1 MSNSTNPHDALMLP
15 FILFL
20 CSLASVASSE
30 VASPPSSPPSSS
42 TMILE
47 TWELALI
54 IGCGTLALLMC
65 AYSVYIIMRRRRV
78 SKPLTRIVVQME
90 EGRGKTVSKTSP
102 TKKGVKKE
110 SEEARPDTKT
120 VVTKDSKL
128 GAKTE
133 MKKDTKAVVT
143 KDSKLG
149 AKMEMKKDTK
159 AVVTKDSK
167 LGAKMDMKKETK
179 AVVTKDPKP
188 APKMENESS
197 AGVIAVKIQPNNFA
211 VACPGGGKACIGSR
225 KEGVRTIQQPNRLP
239 APRIRRDSAPPRIVG
254 GRNKVPRV

>member
-120 VVTKDSKL
+120 VVKKEAKL
-128 GAKTE
+128 GAKT
-133 MKKDTKAVVT
+133 
-143 KDSKLG
+143 
-149 AKMEMKKDTK
+149 EMKKDTK